1 MRTLGV
7 DLAAQPCN
15 TGVCEIVW
23 GKHGGTVSV
32 LDGPH
37 TDERLV
43 ALMAGADK
51 VGVDV
56 PFGWPEPF
64 VDALVAHR
72 DGREWPGCGRDPDGH
87 RRQLR
92 LRRTDEYVRTIYGRD
107 PMSVSSNLLSIT
119 AMRWAGLEDRLRA
132 DEPIDRSGL
141 GRVVEV
147 YPAAALKFWGLRDR
161 GYKGRQNRT
170 VLEALVSALVREA
183 GAGLR
188 FTDGAEEVLRASD
201 HAFDALISSLVA
213 RAALLG
219 QTTVPPPSDA
229 ALAHTEGWIHVPTC
243 GFRALFGEGLPSAVS
258 LAPGAGVRAT
268 LDGPGEHEQ
277 VIR

>member
-7 DLAAQPCN
+7 DLAAQPSA

-23 GKHGGTVSV
+23 DGRGGIVRV
-32 LDGPH
+32 IDGRH

-43 ALMAGADK
+43 ELMRKADK

-72 DGREWPGCGRDPDGH
+72 DGQGWPGCGRDPDEH

-92 LRRTDEYVRTIYGRD
+92 LRRTDEIVRETCGRD
-107 PMSVSSNLLSIT
+107 PMSVSCNLLGIT

-132 DEPIDRSGL
+132 DRPVDRSGL
-141 GRVVEV
+141 GWAVEV
-147 YPAAALKFWGLRDR
+147 YPAAALRQWGLRDR
-161 GYKGRQNRT
+161 GYKKGKNRT
-170 VLEALVSALVREA
+170 VLEALVSTLVREA

-188 FTDGAEEVLRASD
+188 FAGGAEAALRAD
-201 HAFDALISSLVA
+201 DAFDALVASLVA
-213 RAALLG
+213 RAAHLG
-219 QTTVPPPSDA
+219 LTTAPEPPDSTRA
-229 ALAHTEGWIHVPTC
+229 RTEGWIHVPTC
-243 GFRALFGEGLPSAVS
+243 GLREL
-258 LAPGAGVRAT
+258 
-268 LDGPGEHEQ
+268 LDARG
-277 VIR
+277 